1 MNHKDA
7 KDAKKIGLKLKRGS
21 NHQPSFVIAIAGASG
36 AGKTTLVKGVAALL
50 GEAVTF
56 YFDDYSEYPPDVDQW
71 LQEGGDL
78 KLWETPRLIED
89 LRALKF
95 GIPLVLSEAA
105 RFHREAVGETFP
117 NGILEPARFIVMEE
131 PFGRERP
138 GMETLVDF
146 VVGLDTPLDLALAR
160 KLLRDIEYH
169 RQGIHRGDL
178 ADYMKVILGDYQ
190 GPLRDLYLVAQRVAL
205 YHSDLIVD
213 GTKPAEVLAQEIV
226 NKILA
231 L

>member
-1 MNHKDA
+1 MVSS
-7 KDAKKIGLKLKRGS
+7 G
-21 NHQPSFVIAIAGASG
+21 QPSFVIAIAGASG
-36 AGKTTLVKGVAALL
+36 AGKTTLVKEVAALL

-78 KLWETPRLIED
+78 KQWETPRLTED

-95 GIPLVLSEAA
+95 GAPLVLSEAA
-105 RFHREAVGETFP
+105 RFHREAVGETHP
-117 NGILEPARFIVMEE
+117 QGILEPARFIVMEE

-138 GMETLVDF
+138 GLETLVDF

-160 KLLRDIEYH
+160 RLLRDVEYH
-169 RQGIHRGDL
+169 RQGIHKGDL
-178 ADYMKVILGDYQ
+178 ADYMKAILLDYQ
-190 GPLRDLYLVAQRVAL
+190 GPLRDLYLVAQQVAIH
-205 YHSDLIVD
+205 HSDLVVD
-213 GTKPAEVLAQEIV
+213 GTKPVEVLAQEIV
-226 NKILA
+226 DKVLS